1 MSQLTL
7 QPDASASGSTTEQ
20 PTTSVPSP
28 KAEDEGLSRREI
40 KWIPLFVPL
49 AALMMLLAAAAVL
62 GTA

>member
-1 MSQLTL
+1 VL
-7 QPDASASGSTTEQ
+7 
-20 PTTSVPSP
+20 V
-28 KAEDEGLSRREI
+28 AEDEGLSRREI